1 MISNYGSLSC
11 ACPHNERQLPQKD
24 QDAKN
29 PTEQTIWSSWHN
41 QKRNSRR
48 HREPT
53 LCQASADR
61 SSSCSRP
68 ASGSGAWI
76 WTSIPETCYLQN
88 SWNCDTMCFWK
99 SWLYQK
105 KTYPNATGLRSAF
118 QFQVQFDVRS
128 FKISE
133 TLLAMGYFFAFSWHF
148 CSSHDLHQK
157 MHDIGQSCCF
167 VRYCYVEDL

>member
-99 SWLYQK
+99 SWYTRKNLTQMLQVCGLPSNSKCNLMSDHSKSQK
-105 KTYPNATGLRSAF
+105 RCWLWVT
-118 QFQVQFDVRS
+118 
-128 FKISE
+128 
-133 TLLAMGYFFAFSWHF
+133 
-148 CSSHDLHQK
+148 SSHS
-157 MHDIGQSCCF
+157 HDTSVRAMTSTKKCMTLGNF
-167 VRYCYVEDL
+167 VVLLGTAT